1 MAETKVAGMKILKE
15 IADENS
21 EFYKRFQ
28 ECALRLSNE
37 TENHMDSIEKI
48 IKSRYNKEDELPQT
62 IIELYND
69 ELSIYQNIIEM
80 MEKSNDT
87 MSKMNTS
94 IFKEI
99 DALLKSAKECT
110 GRLKKIC
117 DEIDLELNK
126 KRKNKI

>member
-1 MAETKVAGMKILKE
+1 MAETKVVGIKILKE

-28 ECALRLSNE
+28 EYALRLSNE
-37 TENHMDSIEKI
+37 TEKHMDSIDKI
-48 IKSRYNKEDELPQT
+48 IKACYHEDEELPP
-62 IIELYND
+62 IIVELYND
-69 ELSIYQNIIEM
+69 ELSIYQNIIDM
-80 MEKSNDT
+80 MEKSNAG
-87 MSKMNTS
+87 MSKMNAS

-99 DALLKSAKECT
+99 DSLLKSAKECT

-126 KRKNKI
+126 KK